1 MKKPMIVLI
10 LLAAALAGC
19 GGANKPSLAAFKSGF
34 AANKQSFHSLGL
46 DLQQAIATAQSKTD
60 SQLAT
65 EIGALATRAKAQATA
80 LSKLNPPS
88 RFRADLHTLESGF
101 NAVAGDLRQIATA
114 ATKHDA
120 TTARSA
126 TEALIQDA
134 SKVKTGDTAISAGLH
149 LPTTG

>member
-34 AANKQSFHSLGL
+34 AANKQSFYSLGL

-60 SQLAT
+60 SQLAA
-65 EIGALATRAKAQATA
+65 EIGTLATRAKAQATA
-80 LSKLNPPS
+80 LGRLNPPS
-88 RFRADLHTLESGF
+88 RFQADLRALESGF

-120 TTARSA
+120 TAARSA

-134 SKVKTGDTAISAGLH
+134 SKVKTGDTAISAGLNR
-149 LPTTG
+149 PTTG